1 MSSSLTSSNER
12 KVVKYIH
19 VTGIFKERWS
29 KTQVNIGI
37 HISAFIGI
45 LAASYAKYVEYQL
58 DIHRTVA
65 LSNLPSVVKA
75 TTTRLDPFNKL
86 KLPGNKAPSSYKAMC
101 DFETSYGSGSCSKVF
116 ESSVGHILSHWG
128 IVPKNHFLDLSLAVI
143 GMFLYS
149 LLFLYPM
156 LKHKISSAETIFVA
170 ICSASI
176 LFSMYL
182 LYVLKF
188 ELEDFCV
195 VCFTFHSCNFSMF
208 YLAILEYNGTCSEFN
223 KNCKL
228 KAVLATT
235 DADDDG
241 MLNNRKDA

>member
-1 MSSSLTSSNER
+1 MVSSVTSSNER
-12 KVVKYIH
+12 KVVKHIH

-58 DIHRTVA
+58 DIHRTIA

-75 TTTRLDPFNKL
+75 TTTKLDPFNKL
-86 KLPGNKAPSSYKAMC
+86 KLPGNNAPSSYKAMC

-128 IVPKNHFLDLSLAVI
+128 IVPKNHFLDLSLAII

-156 LKHKISSAETIFVA
+156 LKHKISSVETQQMSFVEAQYTSSVETQYIKTYMSSADAE
-170 ICSASI
+170 
-176 LFSMYL
+176 
-182 LYVLKF
+182 
-188 ELEDFCV
+188 
-195 VCFTFHSCNFSMF
+195 
-208 YLAILEYNGTCSEFN
+208 
-223 KNCKL
+223 
-228 KAVLATT
+228 
-235 DADDDG
+235 
-241 MLNNRKDA
+241 